1 MMIEPENKAHDD
13 DHKPVK
19 GSGSAKAIPEARQN
33 KANFCYHDIPLIVEG
48 MKANSHIGFAQLRE
62 SYTFYG
68 TIRRETSSS

>member
-33 KANFCYHDIPLIVEG
+33 
-48 MKANSHIGFAQLRE
+48 
-62 SYTFYG
+62 
-68 TIRRETSSS
+68 